1 MHDNAPLLIAETR
14 VQFDAVV
21 DRGRW
26 PCAML
31 LTVENQPCRLVRPF
45 IGRFEKKK
53 RFREGAR
60 RLIGRLDGP

>member
-1 MHDNAPLLIAETR
+1 
-14 VQFDAVV
+14 
-21 DRGRW
+21 
-26 PCAML
+26 ML